1 MIHFKKIRWK
11 NFLSTGNAFSE
22 IELDKSP
29 TTLIVGTNG
38 AGKSTMLDAICFAL
52 FNKPFRRINKPQLI
66 NAINEKDC
74 VVEVEFNIGSK
85 EYLVKRGMKP
95 NLFEIYQNGKML
107 NQEASAVDQQKS
119 LEQTILK
126 LNYKSFT
133 QVVILGSSTFVPFM
147 QLPPAHRR
155 EVIEDLLD
163 IKIFSAMNIILK
175 DRVRILRD
183 NIRELDSK
191 IEIVKEKVNIQKRFI
206 ADLKEQSEKNTKEKE
221 DKIKKI
227 EEEIKFLDSFNV
239 LKLEAC
245 QQIENDLSGMDN
257 VESQLNQLKVFESKF
272 TDKSKKL
279 NNDYKFF
286 TENDKCPTCKQSI
299 TEEFRDQTKID
310 ITKSLEEIKQASADL
325 QQKINDISAT
335 VKTKQDFLSQMR
347 TLQQEI
353 GSNYKEIEWKK
364 NQISDLEA
372 EVKTQNSSNANIS
385 REEKKI
391 KEIISEGVQLEKNIS
406 QVKKDRDNHEVITS
420 LLKDT
425 GIKAR
430 IIKKY
435 LPVMN
440 QLINKFLKEM
450 DFYVSFHLDENFEE
464 SIKSRMRDDFT
475 YASFSEGE
483 KMRIDLALLFTWR
496 TIAKMKNSANTNL
509 LILDEIFDS
518 SLDVNGTDDFLRIL
532 KSFSEGTNVFVIS
545 HKPDVLQ
552 DKFQTVLR
560 VEKQRNFSVIKE
572 DSVAYA
578 S

>member
-22 IELDKSP
+22 IELDKSQ
-29 TTLIVGTNG
+29 TTLIVGSNG

-95 NLFEIYQNGKML
+95 NLFEIYQNGKMM

-119 LEQTILK
+119 LEQNILK

-163 IKIFSAMNIILK
+163 IKIFSAMNVLLK
-175 DRVRILRD
+175 DKVRIIKES
-183 NIRELDSK
+183 IRENESK
-191 IEIVKEKVNIQKRFI
+191 IELVKEKVNIQQRFLS
-206 ADLKEQSEKNTKEKE
+206 DLKEQSKKNTEEKE

-227 EEEIKFLDSFNV
+227 EEEIKFLDSWNV

-245 QQIENDLSGMDN
+245 QTLENDINEIGN
-257 VESQLNQLKVFESKF
+257 VETELNQLKVFESKF
-272 TDKSKKL
+272 ADKNKKL

-286 TENDKCPTCKQSI
+286 TDNDSCPTCKQSI
-299 TEEFRDQTKID
+299 TEDFRNN
-310 ITKSLEEIKQASADL
+310 TKSEIQNTLDELKTASSEL
-325 QQKINDISAT
+325 QKKINDISES
-335 VKTKQDFLSQMR
+335 VTKKQNLVSEIR
-347 TLQQEI
+347 NLQQEI
-353 GSNYKEIEWKK
+353 SSNYKEIEWKK
-364 NQISDLEA
+364 NQITDLET
-372 EVKTQNSSNANIS
+372 EISNQQLSNANIA
-385 REEKKI
+385 REQKKI
-391 KEIISEGVQLEKNIS
+391 KEIISEGVQLETNLGKI
-406 QVKKDRDNHEVITS
+406 KKDRDNHEVITS

-450 DFYVSFHLDENFEE
+450 DFYVSFYLDENFEE

-518 SLDVNGTDDFLRIL
+518 SLDTNGTDDFLKIL
-532 KSFSEGTNVFVIS
+532 KTFSDNTNVFVIS

-552 DKFQTVLR
+552 DKFHTLLR

-572 DSVAYA
+572 ESYA